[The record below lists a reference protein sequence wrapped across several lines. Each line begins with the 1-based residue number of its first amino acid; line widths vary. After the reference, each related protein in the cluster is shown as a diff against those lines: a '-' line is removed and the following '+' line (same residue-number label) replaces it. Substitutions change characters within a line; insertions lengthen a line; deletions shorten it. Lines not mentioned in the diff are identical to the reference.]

1 MNQENQRP
9 SSLAALLMQLD
20 CAGVTDHR
28 RYQAVRTYL
37 NFRAREK
44 DIPLSGVFELTPLCN
59 LDCKMCYVHL
69 QKDQMHG
76 VQLLSADTWKR
87 LIDQAVA
94 AGMMYAKLTGG
105 ECLTYPGFREIYLYL
120 RELGIETEI
129 YTNGVLLRNEML
141 ELFRQHPPAGIQIT
155 LYGAD
160 EDGYLKVTG
169 HRMFQTVLENITKLK
184 QAGLP
189 LSIAI
194 TPNRFMEDGEAIVKL
209 VHSLQLPIRINSGL
223 MAPREETG
231 RQKQDACLD
240 TYVNMLKLKN
250 RLSGLQEVTECDEAE
265 LPVSGGGRQEN
276 PVGVT
281 CGAGRSTFSISWQG
295 LMRPC
300 NTFPDIAADVLS
312 GSFMDAW
319 KQINAAV
326 KAFPLPS
333 ECVGCKYQKAC
344 KHCVA
349 EHASEAPIG
358 HASPSICAWARRMTA
373 EGLIRI

>member
-1 MNQENQRP
+1 MSQQNQLP

-20 CAGVTDHR
+20 RDGITDHR
-28 RYQAVRTYL
+28 RYQAVRSYL

-69 QKDQMHG
+69 QKEQMG
-76 VQLLSADTWKR
+76 GAGLLSVDTWKG
-87 LIDQAVA
+87 LIDQAVS

-105 ECLTYPGFREIYLYL
+105 ECLTYPGFRDVYLHL
-120 RELGIETEI
+120 RELGVETEV
-129 YTNGVLLRNEML
+129 YTNGVLLRG
-141 ELFRQHPPAGIQIT
+141 ELLSFFRQYPPAGIQIT
-155 LYGAD
+155 LYGAS
-160 EDGYLKVTG
+160 EAAYARVTG
-169 HRMFQTVLENITKLK
+169 HRVFGTVLDNIMNLK

-189 LSIAI
+189 LSIAV
-194 TPNRFMEDGEAIVKL
+194 TPNCFMVDGEAIVEL
-209 VHSLQLPIRINSGL
+209 VHSMRFPIRINSGL

-240 TYVNMLKLKN
+240 NYVNMLKLKN
-250 RLSGLQEVTECDEAE
+250 RLAGLREVTECDEAV
-265 LPVSGGGRQEN
+265 LPVPGGAGGEAPR
-276 PVGVT
+276 GVT

-300 NTFPDIAADVLS
+300 NTFPDVTADALS
-312 GSFMDAW
+312 GSFIDAW

-326 KAFPLPS
+326 KSFPLPS
-333 ECVGCKYQKAC
+333 ECEGCNYQKVC

-358 HASPSICAWARRMTA
+358 HAAPGICAWARRMAA
-373 EGLIRI
+373 EGLIKI